1 MLRAIVIAAS
11 LILTNSVVRAQFLD
25 SLHAVFNS
33 KSNIDARIE
42 SRYSFIRNELISVT
56 GVRLGVAYKRKLRI
70 GGGISWL
77 KTNKP
82 YNFTYNDIPGVSIS
96 QTKYL
101 KFAYICYYID
111 FVYYRTK
118 RWQLSVPIQAGTGL
132 SWFQSSTNYYINK
145 HDKKNFLLLYEPG
158 ITAQYKIFRY
168 LGIGSDV
175 AFRFVLKNNK
185 KIGEH
190 LNSPTLSFKLLFWP
204 DQLFYVLNPEGKIT
218 KRYGP
223 AEW

>member
-1 MLRAIVIAAS
+1 MLRATLILVFFIAAS
-11 LILTNSVVRAQFLD
+11 TVRSQFLD

-42 SRYSFIRNELISVT
+42 SRYSFIRNEVISVT

-70 GGGISWL
+70 GGGVSWM
-77 KTNKP
+77 KTNKE
-82 YNFTYNDIPGVSIS
+82 YTFSYNDVAGASIT
-96 QTKYL
+96 QIKYL
-101 KFAYICYYID
+101 KFAYLCYYID

-132 SWFQSSTNYYINK
+132 SWFQSNKNYYMNK
-145 HDKKNFLLLYEPG
+145 TDKKNFLLLYEPG

-168 LGIGSDV
+168 LGVGSDV

-204 DQLFYVLNPEGKIT
+204 DQLFYVLVPEGKIT
-218 KRYGP
+218 KKYGP